1 MSAAP
6 PAEVLPESGDFRDT
20 RRLETR
26 ISLGN
31 RWMGLK
37 KIFLLAVVALPVA
50 VGAVFG
56 ILWYQALPLKT
67 ARYYRDSGDLP
78 AAMASVEEYLTEF
91 PDDVDGLSLKAQIL
105 CQQGRYDESAAIY
118 TEIGPSTEKD
128 FVCFTESLVA
138 LQAWSMA
145 VSTTQT
151 YDASD
156 LEPNSQIYFWGI
168 ISQTNL
174 GNVDAA
180 LTSAEKLAR
189 MEGQESLGLLLYG
202 ELKLRQNARPEAMKA
217 WEQVLKINPEGEG
230 FHIPAEVF
238 YENYVSTL
246 IGMGRLDDAME
257 VADKG
262 LAQHDSAS
270 LHFLKG
276 NIYKDLNQIDAA
288 KQEWTLANVGG
299 NHVGAHL
306 ALATQLL
313 AEGQPKL
320 AALVMNRLSGMD
332 TIDSRHAFVMQNICE
347 ALDDGK
353 NAQKWNELFKE
364 LSREE
369 RVENSMTQVIT
380 DYPTNAW
387 SRVFQA
393 YFHAKEGRWE
403 QADRMLQLVKEED
416 FAEEEAYLVLR
427 QAIKDQKFTIEVI
440 KAMEEKGIGISE

>member
-1 MSAAP
+1 
-6 PAEVLPESGDFRDT
+6 
-20 RRLETR
+20 
-26 ISLGN
+26 
-31 RWMGLK
+31 
-37 KIFLLAVVALPVA
+37 
-50 VGAVFG
+50 
-56 ILWYQALPLKT
+56 
-67 ARYYRDSGDLP
+67 
-78 AAMASVEEYLTEF
+78 
-91 PDDVDGLSLKAQIL
+91 
-105 CQQGRYDESAAIY
+105 
-118 TEIGPSTEKD
+118 
-128 FVCFTESLVA
+128 
-138 LQAWSMA
+138 
-145 VSTTQT
+145 
-151 YDASD
+151 
-156 LEPNSQIYFWGI
+156 
-168 ISQTNL
+168 
-174 GNVDAA
+174 
-180 LTSAEKLAR
+180 
-189 MEGQESLGLLLYG
+189 
-202 ELKLRQNARPEAMKA
+202 
-217 WEQVLKINPEGEG
+217 
-230 FHIPAEVF
+230 
-238 YENYVSTL
+238 
-246 IGMGRLDDAME
+246 
-257 VADKG
+257 
-262 LAQHDSAS
+262 
-270 LHFLKG
+270 
-276 NIYKDLNQIDAA
+276 
-288 KQEWTLANVGG
+288 
-299 NHVGAHL
+299 HVGAHL